1 MRRLSAREQIIGSA
15 ASRNVL
21 GELEE
26 CHSLSTMEASPRRV
40 EERRTPRSD
49 LMSAGGSPPNATLT
63 FSQSYSARRHDA
75 AALAR
80 VSPLIAERLLLCQ
93 M

>member
-1 MRRLSAREQIIGSA
+1 
-15 ASRNVL
+15 V
-21 GELEE
+21 
-26 CHSLSTMEASPRRV
+26 EASPRRV

-63 FSQSYSARRHDA
+63 FSQSYSARRHA
-75 AALAR
+75 AVALAR